1 MTMNVQTR
9 IPPALRPRAIE
20 RLLQLSSSEKLE
32 PYRTH
37 RLTQS
42 GASVEVWITATT
54 LLDEQGLVYAVS
66 TTERFDIGT
75 TP

>member
-1 MTMNVQTR
+1 
-9 IPPALRPRAIE
+9 
-20 RLLQLSSSEKLE
+20 LLQLSSSEKLE